1 MVMPVEPE
9 VIDEIQIDSEEV
21 DDDVDVG
28 LPSVSDEPDVD
39 APDTEETTEAAPP
52 ETAVAEPS
60 SVQEESS
67 TPQEPPQPSAVDQK
81 AIDELRERRAQD
93 VKRQWEESVGKQAR
107 SYQQR
112 LEEAGYEPEQARDQA
127 RRYVQQEQRFRKQE
141 QESAEMLGFVE
152 GRQRAAIHFMEKHG
166 LANKQ
171 MISDFI
177 ALQQTETPAAM
188 EKEAKRIK
196 GERALRAE
204 NARLKQGSV
213 PPQTFDNSQG
223 AAEATSNDARLL
235 QAYIDGD
242 RSEAATAA
250 VRRKMSGS

>member
-52 ETAVAEPS
+52 ETAVAAPS
-60 SVQEESS
+60 SVQEDSS

-112 LEEAGYEPEQARDQA
+112 LEEAGYMPEQARDQA

-166 LANKQ
+166 LANK
-171 MISDFI
+171 
-177 ALQQTETPAAM
+177 
-188 EKEAKRIK
+188 
-196 GERALRAE
+196 
-204 NARLKQGSV
+204 
-213 PPQTFDNSQG
+213 
-223 AAEATSNDARLL
+223 
-235 QAYIDGD
+235 
-242 RSEAATAA
+242 
-250 VRRKMSGS
+250 